1 MLQKILHTGAVAKPG
16 PHSHKVLMA
25 RRASFQPQTDP
36 KAPPRCCAAPGCAL
50 AGEFRAPKDRALREY
65 LWFCLEHVRQ
75 YNSGWDFYRGMG
87 PADIESAIR
96 LDSVGQRP
104 TWPLGSLGG
113 VRLDSERM
121 VDAMGILR
129 ETALHEKRRT
139 PPRHEAP
146 PELRAALGLLELE
159 WPLDPATL
167 KSRYKELAKRYHPD
181 ANGGDR
187 STEDKLKDI
196 NRAYSLLRQ
205 KIGRAEPAH
214 AG

>member
-1 MLQKILHTGAVAKPG
+1 MV
-16 PHSHKVLMA
+16 

-36 KAPPRCCAAPGCAL
+36 KAPPRGCAAPGCTA

-75 YNSGWDFYRGMG
+75 YNAGWDFYRGMG
-87 PADIESAIR
+87 AADIETSIR
-96 LDSVGQRP
+96 SDTGWQRP
-104 TWPLGSLGG
+104 TWPLGRLGG
-113 VRLDSERM
+113 MRLDPDR
-121 VDAMGILR
+121 VADPLGILR
-129 ETALHEKRRT
+129 DTALHEKRRT

-146 PELRAALGLLELE
+146 PELRAALGLLDLQ

-167 KSRYKELAKRYHPD
+167 KMRYKELAKRYHPD

-205 KIGRAEPAH
+205 RVGRAEPAAQHAH